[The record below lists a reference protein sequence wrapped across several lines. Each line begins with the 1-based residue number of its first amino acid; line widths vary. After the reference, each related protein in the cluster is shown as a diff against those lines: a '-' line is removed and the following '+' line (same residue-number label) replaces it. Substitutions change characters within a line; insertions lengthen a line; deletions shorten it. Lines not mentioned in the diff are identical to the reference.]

1 MSDLRNASLVLKT
14 GDLANTVGTSF
25 QGILTST
32 SNIYITSGS
41 VTTSSVITGITIPSL
56 STVSGN
62 NITLTKTQG
71 ASQTDTTTQNAV
83 ISSVRNLLLTNFY
96 ERPFQPEIGSNLDG
110 LLFQP
115 ATNLTAHMLESEIK
129 NVINNY
135 EPRVTID
142 VLEVTLSADNNSFSV
157 YFSFFVGNNTVPT
170 TVNLILQRSR

>member
-1 MSDLRNASLVLKT
+1 MATAQKIYSDL
-14 GDLANTVGTSF
+14 DLTFKRVPGT
-25 QGILTST
+25 
-32 SNIYITSGS
+32 NDVAMRY
-41 VTTSSVITGITIPSL
+41 
-56 STVSGN
+56 N
-62 NITLTKTQG
+62 E
-71 ASQTDTTTQNAV
+71 NAV

-96 ERPFQPEIGSNLDG
+96 ERPFQPDIGSNLDA
-110 LLFQP
+110 LLFQS